1 MSAGIL
7 TLPAGPVIANVALP
21 AFLPHSLATLL
32 GLLVIA
38 AIEGWFLMRATAMRY
53 SESCW
58 HAAHANWKSTVVGIP
73 FAWLLWMVGMIPLNG
88 IVTAF
93 GLPTHPAAD
102 AMLMQTVLIGGST
115 PSEWLDVGSAAAW
128 IVLLVPFYF
137 GSVWIEK
144 RTLVRRL
151 PRSDPAA
158 IAGAVVRGNLATY
171 AIFLLLGLA
180 GLAHAVNDLPNQ
192 RIKFERQR
200 ERVEKA
206 RQAMDKK
213 MYKDVTEPRGKP
225 SGRNP

>member
-1 MSAGIL
+1 MNDGIL
-7 TLPAGPVIANVALP
+7 PLSSGLVIANVALP
-21 AFLPHSLATLL
+21 AFLPHSVATLL

-38 AIEGWFLMRATAMRY
+38 AIEGWFLMRATALRY
-53 SESCW
+53 SKSCW

-88 IVTAF
+88 VITVF
-93 GLPTHPAAD
+93 GIPTHPAAD
-102 AMLMQTVLIGGST
+102 AMLMQTVLIGGSR

-144 RTLVRRL
+144 RTLVKRL

-171 AIFLLLGLA
+171 AIFLILGLA

-192 RIKFERQR
+192 KEKFERKRQ
-200 ERVEKA
+200 RVEQL
-206 RQAMDKK
+206 RQNRINIENRLQGDRS
-213 MYKDVTEPRGKP
+213 E
-225 SGRNP
+225 